1 MKKKIV
7 ALVLLLALVSTFFVG
22 CSLFETDANRDYHQ
36 VVANVSYDIK
46 DNGSLTSVV
55 YKGEVKTQVNIYGS
69 YFMQSYGWSADEVV
83 EYCFNNV
90 ARQKLLLLYA
100 QEYLYLN
107 RNELTS
113 YGIKLI
119 PDGFGFDSLG
129 EWNDFKNKDVK
140 NQVEAYSKFLTVD
153 ELRHCI
159 EAVNKQFDESW
170 QDLIE
175 EREKELAKNDGSDG
189 ETSSGD
195 EEEPEIKDS
204 DLLTARGQ
212 KDRTADDD
220 EDEDYQLNESIKTHS
235 DIVKYFADMYEV
247 ELDDSSISNAYFFN
261 YVNSLIRK
269 ENNDKAKIMRTA
281 LSGLREN
288 LEDQYMD
295 YEYFLVQQ
303 MQNQIMDKYTDHVG
317 TLDKVIAEVNKD
329 YDARYKDLVAS
340 AITTY
345 NDKDNSA
352 YNTAVG
358 NQTFAYA
365 APSKDYLQV
374 KSILLSFTDAQKN
387 AITKLAELNSANED
401 ITKILRNAYATG
413 VVPKE
418 YEDMALDV
426 FADLGIKV
434 NVSNPDYDAED
445 DKLVDAYTD
454 ASIEGKEDVYAN
466 PSVDYLTVLSAM
478 ANDIKAKVD
487 RALDWANSN
496 SMSDVEK
503 YLVKQYASKEA
514 FNDWINLV
522 NDDDGMVSSDV
533 YSVTPEGE
541 STSYVEEYTVLAR
554 KLASAGVGAMAI
566 KDYDKNDS
574 TAGNID
580 YTGTTEI
587 LKGGNGAYTLYKQ
600 NMTTS
605 VGEFKDELSAD
616 VYTLVTASGAEIS
629 FIVNEFGIHIVMLA
643 GLPVDENL
651 GDLSQQIKPD
661 PTDETK
667 DKTFYVK
674 NGNYLY
680 EYSVKVVY
688 AKDEEDNDIKTQIE
702 KITVESKTIE
712 EYLKDTLNEELS
724 SNITRLQQLKLFGD
738 NTYISKVDKVY
749 SQIVKELKEAVG
761 E

>member
-7 ALVLLLALVSTFFVG
+7 ALILMVALISTFFVG

-36 VVANVSYDIK
+36 IVANVSY
-46 DNGSLTSVV
+46 NTQNSGTLTAVV
-55 YKGEVKTQVNIYGS
+55 YKGEVKTQVNMYGS
-69 YFMQSYGWSADEVV
+69 YFIQSYGWSADDVV
-83 EYCFNNV
+83 EYCYNNV

-107 RNELTS
+107 
-113 YGIKLI
+113 KLI

-129 EWNDFKNKDVK
+129 AWNDFKNKDVK
-140 NQVEAYSKFLTVD
+140 NHVEAYAKFLTVD

-159 EAVNKQFDESW
+159 EQVNKQFDESW

-189 ETSSGD
+189 ETSSG
-195 EEEPEIKDS
+195 EEEEEVKDS
-204 DLLTARGQ
+204 DLLTAREQ
-212 KDRTADDD
+212 KSQADDEEE
-220 EDEDYQLNESIKTHS
+220 EDEYELNEAIKTEK
-235 DIVKYFADMYEV
+235 DIVKYFADKYEV
-247 ELDDSSISNAYFFN
+247 AIDDSSLSNAYFFN

-281 LSGLREN
+281 LSELRKNIEN
-288 LEDQYMD
+288 QYMD

-303 MQNQIMDKYTDHVG
+303 MQNQINTKYTDHVG
-317 TLDKVIAEVNKD
+317 TLDKVIDEVNKD
-329 YDARYKDLVAS
+329 FDARYNSLVSDALN
-340 AITTY
+340 TY

-358 NQTFAYA
+358 NQTFVYA

-387 AITKLAELNSANED
+387 AITKLAELNSSNED
-401 ITKILRNAYATG
+401 ITKILRDAYATG
-413 VVPKE
+413 VVPTE
-418 YEDMALDV
+418 YEDLALEV

-434 NVSNPDYDAED
+434 NVSNPDYDSEN

-454 ASIEGKEDVYAN
+454 ASIEDKENVYAN

-487 RALDWANSN
+487 RALDWAGANN
-496 SMSDVEK
+496 MSEIEK
-503 YLVKQYASKEA
+503 YLVKQNASKEA

-522 NDDDGMVSSDV
+522 NDDSGMVSSDV
-533 YSVTPEGE
+533 YSVTPDGE

-554 KLASAGVGAMAI
+554 ALSNAGIGAMAI
-566 KDYDKNDS
+566 KDYDTSNSS
-574 TAGNID
+574 TGNIE
-580 YTGTTEI
+580 YAGTTEI

-600 NMTTS
+600 NMTSS

-651 GDLSQQIKPD
+651 GDFSEQVRPD
-661 PTDETK
+661 TADETK
-667 DKTFYVK
+667 DKTFFVK
-674 NGNYLY
+674 NINYLY
-680 EYSVKVVY
+680 EYTVKVEY

-712 EYLKDTLNEELS
+712 EYLKDTLNDELS

-738 NTYISKVDKVY
+738 DTHISKVDKVY
-749 SQIVKELKEAVG
+749 KQIVDELKDAIG
-761 E
+761 A